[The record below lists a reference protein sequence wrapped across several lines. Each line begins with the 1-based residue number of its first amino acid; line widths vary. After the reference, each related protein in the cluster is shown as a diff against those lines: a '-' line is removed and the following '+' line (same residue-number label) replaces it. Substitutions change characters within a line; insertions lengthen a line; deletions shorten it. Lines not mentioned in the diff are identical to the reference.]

1 MFPFDEEVTFELGVV
16 EVGAVEVVVVVVVDG
31 VDDDV
36 DGVVVVVVVVVLAGV
51 GVGVTEVT
59 GVDGVSACV
68 VHWPSTFSPQLFDDG
83 FHWNGKSQVMHY
95 PLTS

>member
-31 VDDDV
+31 VDVDV
-36 DGVVVVVVVVVLAGV
+36 DGVVVVVVVVVLV
-51 GVGVTEVT
+51 VTWVTGVT

-68 VHWPSTFSPQLFDDG
+68 VHWPSTFSPQLFDVE